1 MRAFANMRGGRLFL
15 QARAVMK
22 LALLATK
29 TSEIPHGEQRALRKF
44 SSRRNILV
52 LLRGNVI
59 VYAD

>member
-1 MRAFANMRGGRLFL
+1 MRAGRLFL